1 MNSISTKSTPS
12 LQARKGFTGIYVH
25 YPFCYQKCDYCDFFS
40 EGIGEGRSNVE
51 DLLFDSYKKEFLL
64 KKANSQELKTAKV
77 DTVFMGG
84 GTPSKASPENWFR
97 LLKFFREESDF
108 SSDPEIS
115 IEANPEDLSLDFI
128 QSLKEAGFNRL
139 NIGVQT
145 RNPRDLK
152 FLGRYYDEN
161 KYQNL
166 KYILQNSPIERIGID
181 LMYGL
186 PDSKKEDF
194 LEDLDY
200 FLNFQLNHIS
210 LYSLT
215 LEKGTSYSRNVKEKK
230 AKPPNEEMQREIL
243 ELLPSLMQKRGYT
256 WYEVSNYCK
265 EELFSRHNLRYWTYE
280 SYLGLGPGA
289 HGFLDGSRYGN
300 PRNTGTYLKHPG
312 KPSTEETSSPR
323 EELALSLFRLF
334 LPIHIPS
341 FLEAYIPRKT
351 AKKMI
356 SSLDGFAAKGYCNWD
371 GSRFQWES
379 TALLILDDL
388 ITELAI
394 SE

>member
-1 MNSISTKSTPS
+1 MNSISTQITPG

-40 EGIGEGRSNVE
+40 EGIGEGKSNVE
-51 DLLFDSYKKEFLL
+51 DLLFESYKKEFSL
-64 KKANSQELKTAKV
+64 KKANSPELKTTKI

-84 GTPSKASPENWFR
+84 GTPSKALPENWFR
-97 LLKFFREESDF
+97 LLKFFREELDF

-145 RNPRDLK
+145 RSKEGLK
-152 FLGRYYDEN
+152 FLGRHYDAE
-161 KYQNL
+161 KYENL
-166 KYILQNSPIERIGID
+166 KYLLQNSNIERTGID

-186 PDSKKEDF
+186 PHSRKEDF
-194 LEDLDY
+194 LDDLNY
-200 FLNFQLNHIS
+200 FLDLQLSHVS

-215 LEKGTSYSRNVKEKK
+215 LEKGTSYSRNVKDKK
-230 AKPPNEEMQREIL
+230 ASPPNEEMQREIL
-243 ELLPSLMQKRGYT
+243 ELLPSLMQNRGYT

-265 EELFSRHNLRYWTYE
+265 DRSFSRHNLRYWTYE

-289 HGFLDGSRYGN
+289 HGFLDQARYGN
-300 PRNTGTYLKHPG
+300 PRNTAAYLKHPG
-312 KPSTEETSSPR
+312 KPATEETSSPR

-341 FLEAYIPRKT
+341 FLEAHIPEEI

-356 SSLDGFAAKGYCNWD
+356 FSLDGFAAKGYCDWD
-371 GSRFQWES
+371 GSRFQWKES
-379 TALLILDDL
+379 ALLVLDDL

-394 SE
+394 ST